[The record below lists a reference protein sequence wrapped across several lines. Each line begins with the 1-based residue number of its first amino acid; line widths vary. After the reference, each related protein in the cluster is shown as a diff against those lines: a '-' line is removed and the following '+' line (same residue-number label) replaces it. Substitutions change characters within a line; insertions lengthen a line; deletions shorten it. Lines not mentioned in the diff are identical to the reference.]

1 MLEVWPA
8 GVHKPPALPLPATI
22 VSVSYEPLLL
32 GQGQS
37 PHLAFTEELPRLHSP
52 LWLPA
57 ICTIKVKLYGPQ
69 ELPQY
74 LLPGVAE

>member
-8 GVHKPPALPLPATI
+8 GGHKPPALPLPAAT
-22 VSVSYEPLLL
+22 VSVSYEPLLP
-32 GQGQS
+32 GRGQS

-57 ICTIKVKLYGPQ
+57 ICRIKVKLYGPR